1 LFLRYEEE
9 RCCDEDRSIPRY
21 FFEAY
26 DGERFVSGSNGL
38 ELPGT
43 GRDALPSGDQ
53 QTYVICVKDETG
65 QVLLRAGLKGPHSIE
80 MHAPSL
86 TSMASVIRPRPYTS

>member
-1 LFLRYEEE
+1 M
-9 RCCDEDRSIPRY
+9 PRY
-21 FFEAY
+21 FFDTY
-26 DGERFVSGSNGL
+26 DGDQFVPDSNGL
-38 ELPGT
+38 ELPDLAAAKREAQRALADIA
-43 GRDALPSGDQ
+43 RDALPAGDQ
-53 QTYVICVKDETG
+53 RTYFICVKDETG